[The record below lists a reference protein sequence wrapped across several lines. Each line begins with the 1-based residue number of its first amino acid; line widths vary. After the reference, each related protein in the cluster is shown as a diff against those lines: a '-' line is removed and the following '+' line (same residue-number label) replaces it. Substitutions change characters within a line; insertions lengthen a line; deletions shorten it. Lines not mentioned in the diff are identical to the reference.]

1 MVGMMGV
8 VRAMAQTIQGALIWK
23 TPKEI
28 DDAQRME
35 NERLRMMIR
44 LYEQAFQE
52 CHDQKAENGGIS
64 VDRSMVVYE
73 QLKQRVASPAF
84 LEKLKPS
91 QDLSDGAS
99 SSMLLR
105 AEDGSYVKAD
115 VGNPSSWMFSKK
127 GSGSDHG
134 EMIKE
139 VEDGLGSD
147 GYVVVN
153 VEDIVESIAGY
164 VARYISSVPQAKN
177 LSPTQLQEVMT
188 EAFSNAERKGW
199 LRSLYSTGRFLY
211 TAGSWGVAAL
221 SIDKNPVVVR
231 AASMAVWTSCW
242 LILKLIT

>member
-1 MVGMMGV
+1 MGV
-8 VRAMAQTIQGALIWK
+8 VGAMAQTIQGALNWK
-23 TPKEI
+23 TPKET

-52 CHDQKAENGGIS
+52 CHDQKAESGGVS

-84 LEKLKPS
+84 LEQLKPS

-99 SSMLLR
+99 GLMLLR

-115 VGNPSSWMFSKK
+115 MGDPSSWMFSK
-127 GSGSDHG
+127 GSGSNG
-134 EMIKE
+134 KMIKE

-177 LSPTQLQEVMT
+177 LTPTQLQEVMT